1 MRSVLSI
8 VTPAYNAGKFIEQMI
23 ESVLIQPEQVE
34 LIIVNDGSTDETE
47 DVCEKYTNIY
57 KVFTAFWRDTKLKW
71 NSEFRKYETKVQKI
85 FIWHHWESVKGAV

>member
-47 DVCEKYTNIY
+47 DVCEKYTNRY
-57 KVFTAFWRDTKLKW
+57 K
-71 NSEFRKYETKVQKI
+71 NIKVI
-85 FIWHHWESVKGAV
+85 HTLNRGAGAARNLGLMNAGGVYNISG